1 MPWLA
6 AAHSS
11 GILDELQTAL
21 SDGTLD
27 RRVAL
32 LRGVTALFVGGAS
45 EFSAEQIELFDE
57 VFTHLVRHMHVE
69 ARAMLAEQLAPL
81 SAAPRNTI
89 RDLARDDMISVAAPV
104 LSQSECLDDDFLVE
118 AASSQ
123 SPAHL
128 RAISSRTTL
137 STSVT
142 DVLVERGD
150 SDAVRAVVRNPRA
163 QLSDRGYGTLERRP
177 DLDNWISDCIAM
189 RPAMPRHQFLRL
201 TARASRQV
209 LDQLLATYPDAEAS
223 VHRVVHE
230 ALDRVRRSPAAID
243 PQTLD
248 ARDLV
253 QSLHTDGRLDDRQVC
268 LFADEDRFDALAAAL
283 ANLAS
288 TSLLLTEAL
297 LADAQDEGLFV
308 LGKVCGLGWDALAC
322 IIAMRTRMGHPP
334 VTDLAASR
342 QAYERLRANTAH
354 QALRFYRIQIVSGP
368 VPLD

>member
-1 MPWLA
+1 MPWPA

-11 GILDELQTAL
+11 GILDELQAAL

-27 RRVAL
+27 RRVKL
-32 LRGVTALFVGGAS
+32 LRRVTALFLGSAS
-45 EFSAEQIELFDE
+45 EFNAEQIELFDE
-57 VFTHLVRHMHVE
+57 VFSHLVRHMHGE
-69 ARAMLAEQLAPL
+69 ARAILAEQLAPL
-81 SAAPRNTI
+81 PAAPRNII
-89 RDLARDDMISVAAPV
+89 RDLARDDMIAVAAPV
-104 LSQSECLDDDFLVE
+104 LSQSQCLDDEFLVE
-118 AASSQ
+118 AASNQSQ
-123 SPAHL
+123 AHL

-163 QLSDRGYGTLERRP
+163 QLSERGYVALERRP
-177 DLDNWISDCIAM
+177 DLDSWISDCVAM
-189 RPAMPRHQFLRL
+189 RPAMPRHHFVRL

-209 LDQLLATYPDAEAS
+209 RDQLLSTFPHEIN

-230 ALDRVRRSPAAID
+230 VLNQVRRSSAAIS

-253 QSLHTDGRLDDRQVC
+253 QSLRNDGRLDDRQVSV
-268 LFADEDRFDALAAAL
+268 FANEDRFDALAAAL
-283 ANLAS
+283 ASLAS
-288 TSLLLTEAL
+288 TPLLLTEAL

-334 VTDLAASR
+334 ATDLAASR
-342 QAYERLRANTAH
+342 QDYERLRANTAH
-354 QALRFYRIQIVSGP
+354 QALRFFRIQIVSGP
-368 VPLD
+368 VPLG